1 MSCRWIILGSKIF
14 FREGWGDEVVVTVNK
29 YPSLTCQ
36 ILTHLYKD
44 REKQTKKE
52 ALNKTRKTTTKSGK
66 MASANCICKRTCLKT
81 GYLDATLE
89 RSKRRKAL
97 SRTSTCS

>member
-52 ALNKTRKTTTKSGK
+52 ALNKTRKQQQSQVRWRPQIVFAKER
-66 MASANCICKRTCLKT
+66 ASK
-81 GYLDATLE
+81 LDI
-89 RSKRRKAL
+89 SMPH
-97 SRTSTCS
+97 